1 MSVKKI
7 FQMAPNYTYGDAI
20 GNFIATA
27 IDGLLK
33 KWGYETG
40 IYAHSVDNR
49 LTAKLYP
56 HYIDDADD
64 DSWLIYHY
72 STGSPVNQFVLD
84 HGKNVILV
92 YHNITPADYFAP
104 YSPKSAMACKR
115 GRDFLPKLASKVKL
129 AIGVSQFNA
138 KELEE
143 AGFTDPL
150 VSPLILNFDQKKS
163 PAGKSPFNDDKTNIL
178 FVGRV
183 APNKRHED
191 LIKVF
196 HFYKRY
202 VDPDS
207 RLILVGNYDLQ
218 GPYKPTLAKQIKRLD
233 LSDVVLTGPVS
244 DEELEGYFAAADVYL
259 SLSRHE
265 GFCVPLLEAMNH
277 DIPVVALCTAAV
289 PETLAY
295 SGVMVKEMAP
305 HKIAEIIGAITKD
318 DALKQKIIEGQRRR
332 LSDFDPKK
340 AGQTF
345 KEALD
350 TAFSR

>member
-1 MSVKKI
+1 MSVKKV

-20 GNFIATA
+20 GNFVTA

-40 IYAHSVDNR
+40 IYASNIDKR
-49 LTAKLYP
+49 LKAKPYNS
-56 HYIDDADD
+56 YIDDADD

-104 YSPKSAMACKR
+104 YSPKSAAACQG

-129 AIGVSQFNA
+129 AIGVSEFNA
-138 KELEE
+138 KELEA
-143 AGFTDPL
+143 AGFADPV
-150 VSPLILNFDQKKS
+150 VSPLILNFDQKKP
-163 PAGKSPFNDDKTNIL
+163 PAGKSPFDDDKTNIL

-202 VDPDS
+202 VDPNS
-207 RLILVGNYDLQ
+207 RLILVGNFDLR
-218 GPYKPTLAKQIKRLD
+218 GSYRPMLIKQIKRLD

-244 DEELEGYFAAADVYL
+244 DEKLEGYFAAADVYL

-277 DIPVVALCTAAV
+277 DIPVVALSTAAV

-295 SGVMVKEMAP
+295 SGVMVKEMEP
-305 HKIAEIIGAITKD
+305 NKIAEIIGAITKG

-332 LSDFDPKK
+332 LRDFSPEK
-340 AGQTF
+340 AAQTF

-350 TAFSR
+350 TAYRI